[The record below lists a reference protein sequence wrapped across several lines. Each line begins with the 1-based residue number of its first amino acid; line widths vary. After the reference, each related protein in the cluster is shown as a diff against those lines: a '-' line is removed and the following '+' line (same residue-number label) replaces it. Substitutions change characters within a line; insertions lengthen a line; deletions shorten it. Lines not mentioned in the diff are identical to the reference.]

1 MSAPVPLPL
10 VYDRPVLLLGGGPAA
25 PELIAELRPLC
36 GAVVA
41 ADGGADRLAGG
52 EPPDAII
59 GDMDS
64 VGDAEGW
71 RARLGPRF
79 LHEPEQEST
88 DLGKCLRLTR
98 APLYL
103 AAGFLGGRLDHSL
116 ATLHALVTHPDRRIL
131 LAGREDLAF
140 LAPLRWRATL
150 APGARVSI
158 FPMGP
163 CTGLASR
170 GLTWPLE
177 NLALGPETRIGTSN
191 RAEAAEVGLD
201 LDRRA
206 AVVMVER
213 RFLHEAIA
221 SLDEAPGD

>member
-1 MSAPVPLPL
+1 
-10 VYDRPVLLLGGGPAA
+10 
-25 PELIAELRPLC
+25 
-36 GAVVA
+36 
-41 ADGGADRLAGG
+41 
-52 EPPDAII
+52 
-59 GDMDS
+59 
-64 VGDAEGW
+64 
-71 RARLGPRF
+71 
-79 LHEPEQEST
+79 
-88 DLGKCLRLTR
+88 
-98 APLYL
+98 
-103 AAGFLGGRLDHSL
+103 
-116 ATLHALVTHPDRRIL
+116 
-131 LAGREDLAF
+131 
-140 LAPLRWRATL
+140 
-150 APGARVSI
+150 
-158 FPMGP
+158 P